1 MRIPVV
7 ATILTLVWCLSS
19 APVLWAKGGGHGGGH
34 SGGGHSG
41 GGHAS
46 GGHSGSGH
54 ASGGHTGGHAA
65 KGSASG
71 SSQGSSSR
79 GGTTTSRAAAAPPAP
94 PPGGRAREDRPI
106 LGTAVPRVSTPR
118 DLFLAS
124 PATYAPHFVSPF
136 VGLGLYAPAFG
147 LRNRFFYSACWDLL
161 DCAPPVMSGLA
172 SVPPPAPVESDVQVS
187 GNLRLDVLPIDA
199 QVFVDGYYVGEVA
212 DVLQTLAGLN
222 LPAGPHH
229 VEFRAAGYDT
239 LAVDVQI
246 APNRTI
252 TYRAA
257 LKRLP

>member
-1 MRIPVV
+1 
-7 ATILTLVWCLSS
+7 
-19 APVLWAKGGGHGGGH
+19 
-34 SGGGHSG
+34 
-41 GGHAS
+41 
-46 GGHSGSGH
+46 
-54 ASGGHTGGHAA
+54 
-65 KGSASG
+65 
-71 SSQGSSSR
+71 
-79 GGTTTSRAAAAPPAP
+79 
-94 PPGGRAREDRPI
+94 
-106 LGTAVPRVSTPR
+106 VSTPR

-239 LAVDVQI
+239 LAVDMQI